1 MQWAGKE
8 NATGDSSLP
17 KASEKEFLSNLVA
30 CSMRSDSGVR
40 REGRERKKNKEKN
53 RERESIFF
61 PSRGRDSAYERGG
74 DACRLA

>member
-1 MQWAGKE
+1 MQWTGKE

-53 RERESIFF
+53 RERESIF
-61 PSRGRDSAYERGG
+61 PTRGRDSAYERGG
-74 DACRLA
+74 DARRLA